1 MPTLALLGYHLHP
14 PWNVSPVRQS
24 FNALRM
30 SPHAYSRCLV
40 RLYTTHIP
48 TAPPSFLCALTNT
61 SNCQPLQ
68 FSSGA
73 FPAICTCPVHTVV
86 RPESRGGGVPQEHPL
101 GRHGWK
107 LVTNTPAPSPQR
119 GTLRLAVHCFPVPH
133 GPRGEHMAASP
144 SGNLLNSHTASLST
158 APPPLPRAVPAS

>member
-1 MPTLALLGYHLHP
+1 MPTLALLGYHLRP

-86 RPESRGGGVPQEHPL
+86 RPESRGGGVSPGASFRQAWMEA
-101 GRHGWK
+101 GDEY
-107 LVTNTPAPSPQR
+107 PSPFPSV
-119 GTLRLAVHCFPVPH
+119 GDSEACCTLFPCPPW
-133 GPRGEHMAASP
+133 PRGEHMAVSP

-158 APPPLPRAVPAS
+158 APSPSPEL